1 VIGLRSDQI
10 LDNPINSETG
20 SIGWPHGAA
29 WLTRFWI
36 PPPTSFRSDQ
46 LRTMDVANRPGGC
59 APLGRLNPKSGLAR
73 ARLDSPLP
81 PSQSTLVDFDF
92 DRTFLFHQSAFFAS
106 PQALYSARYSSAQ
119 SRLELRETPRIDLH
133 ARIVITQ
140 PQTLGRR
147 ISLKCR
153 NHRDSSLLPIII
165 SRPSHLQWI
174 RRLRLS
180 GARSRVHFARYI
192 WSRI

>member
-1 VIGLRSDQI
+1 
-10 LDNPINSETG
+10 
-20 SIGWPHGAA
+20 
-29 WLTRFWI
+29 
-36 PPPTSFRSDQ
+36 
-46 LRTMDVANRPGGC
+46 MDVANRPGGC

-73 ARLDSPLP
+73 ARLDSPFLLL
-81 PSQSTLVDFDF
+81 SQSTLVDFDF

-106 PQALYSARYSSAQ
+106 PQALCSARYSSAK

-140 PQTLGRR
+140 PQALGRR
-147 ISLKCR
+147 IFLNCT
-153 NHRDSSLLPIII
+153 NHRDSSLFHNII
-165 SRPSHLQWI
+165 SRPSHLPWT